1 MDERILDAGPAG
13 GAEPF
18 EAHRAH
24 LRAVAYR
31 MLGSLAE
38 AEDAVQDTW
47 LRYDRADTSA
57 VENLGGWLTTVTG
70 RVCLNQLRS
79 RARRREESYEARAE
93 GAGAGGGPPRIP
105 DPLIGRADAPD
116 PEQEVLLA
124 DSVGLALMVVLESL
138 SPAERV
144 SFVLHDM
151 FAVPFEEIAP
161 LIGRTAPA
169 TRQLASRARRRVQG
183 RAPAPDRDL
192 ARQRV
197 AVDAFFAATRT
208 GDLDALLAVLHPD
221 VVLRADGSAGRDR
234 RPVVLTG
241 ARTVAG
247 QAVMFRGLSPYARP
261 ALVNGAAGAVV
272 IGADGRPVSVMAF
285 TVTGGA
291 IVAIDV
297 LTDPDR
303 LAAMDL
309 RAFADRPP
317 AD

>member
-1 MDERILDAGPAG
+1 MGD
-13 GAEPF
+13 AEPF
-18 EAHRAH
+18 EAHRPQ

-47 LRYDRADTSA
+47 LRYDRTDTSG
-57 VENLGGWLTTVTG
+57 VENLGGWLTTVIG
-70 RVCLNQLRS
+70 RLCLNRL
-79 RARRREESYEARAE
+79 RARASRREESFESRTEAGVE
-93 GAGAGGGPPRIP
+93 EPPRIP

-144 SFVLHDM
+144 AFVLHDL

-161 LIGRTAPA
+161 LIERTAA
-169 TRQLASRARRRVQG
+169 TTRQLASRARRKVRG

-208 GDLDALLAVLHPD
+208 GDLDALLAVLDPE
-221 VVLRADGSAGRDR
+221 VVLRADGGAGRER
-234 RPVVLTG
+234 RPVLLAG

-247 QAVMFRGLSPYARP
+247 QAVMFRALSPYARP
-261 ALVNGAAGAVV
+261 ALVNGAAGVVV
-272 IGADGRPVSVMAF
+272 IGANGRPVSVMAF
-285 TVTGGA
+285 TVVGGV

-297 LTDPDR
+297 LSEPER
-303 LAAMDL
+303 LAALDL
-309 RAFADRPP
+309 TAFAD
-317 AD
+317 

>member
-1 MDERILDAGPAG
+1 MEEKDPAAGSADL
-13 GAEPF
+13 F
-18 EAHRAH
+18 EAHRPH

-47 LRYDRADTSA
+47 LRYDRTDTA
-57 VENLGGWLTTVTG
+57 EVENLGGWLTTVIG
-70 RVCLNQLRS
+70 RLCLTQLRS
-79 RARRREESYEARAE
+79 RAQRREESFESRTE
-93 GAGAGGGPPRIP
+93 AGGEEPPPRIP

-161 LIGRTAPA
+161 LIEKTAAA
-169 TRQLASRARRRVQG
+169 TRQLASRARRKVQG

-208 GDLDALLAVLHPD
+208 GDLDALLVVLDPE
-221 VVLRADGSAGRDR
+221 VVLRADGDAGRER
-234 RPVVLTG
+234 RPVLLRG

-261 ALVNGAAGAVV
+261 ALINGAAGVVV
-272 IGADGRPVSVMAF
+272 IGANGRPVSIMAF
-285 TVTGGA
+285 TVVDGVIT
-291 IVAIDV
+291 AIDV
-297 LTDPDR
+297 LSDPDR
-303 LAAMDL
+303 LAALDL
-309 RAFADRPP
+309 AAFAD
-317 AD
+317 

>member
-1 MDERILDAGPAG
+1 MDEKILTAGSAG
-13 GAEPF
+13 SSQAAELF
-18 EAHRAH
+18 EAHRPH

-47 LRYDRADTSA
+47 LRYDRTDTSG
-57 VENLGGWLTTVTG
+57 VENLGGWLTTVIG
-70 RVCLNQLRS
+70 RLCLTQLRA
-79 RARRREESYEARAE
+79 RAQRREESFESRTE
-93 GAGAGGGPPRIP
+93 TAGAEPPPRIP
-105 DPLIGRADAPD
+105 DPLIARADAPD

-161 LIGRTAPA
+161 LIEKTAAA
-169 TRQLASRARRRVQG
+169 TRQLASRARRKVQG

-208 GDLDALLAVLHPD
+208 GDLDALLAVLDPE
-221 VVLRADGSAGRDR
+221 VVLRADGDVGRER
-234 RPVVLTG
+234 RPVVLRG

-261 ALVNGAAGAVV
+261 ALVNGAAGVVV
-272 IGADGRPVSVMAF
+272 IGAHGRAVSVMAF
-285 TVTGGA
+285 TVLDGV

-297 LTDPDR
+297 LSDPER
-303 LAAMDL
+303 LAALDL
-309 RAFADRPP
+309 AAFAD
-317 AD
+317 